1 MACPRCGASDY
12 RLIAPGFVECLG
24 LALVPDPS
32 SLRHGPTPAPCRTRY
47 HTTTGQPVTAT
58 GSCGCGF
65 FAIGACPQCGTLYC
79 GDHSWL
85 RDGQRLC
92 ATCARTF
99 DDRAATL
106 KRQQDEAH
114 LAQLRAQ
121 HAADKA
127 GLPALV
133 QKAFDACPELVRTFP
148 CGYHRSLVGRLSAP
162 RVRVIYAGTYPNRDS
177 DDRNV
182 RSYCADQAGSIYTV
196 EFAYG
201 SSYFADP
208 VAVDDSVHSSIASV
222 LRSLV
227 GHEPMPRSGD
237 WHSWCHH

>member
-1 MACPRCGASDY
+1 
-12 RLIAPGFVECLG
+12 
-24 LALVPDPS
+24 
-32 SLRHGPTPAPCRTRY
+32 
-47 HTTTGQPVTAT
+47 
-58 GSCGCGF
+58 
-65 FAIGACPQCGTLYC
+65 
-79 GDHSWL
+79 
-85 RDGQRLC
+85 
-92 ATCARTF
+92 
-99 DDRAATL
+99 
-106 KRQQDEAH
+106 
-114 LAQLRAQ
+114 
-121 HAADKA
+121 
-127 GLPALV
+127 
-133 QKAFDACPELVRTFP
+133 
-148 CGYHRSLVGRLSAP
+148 
-162 RVRVIYAGTYPNRDS
+162 VRVIYAGTYPNRDS